1 MITLYLIELG
11 LLTTHIATYRHHFT
25 DMFFTYAI
33 TFACKKLIK
42 SMDESEKASMVG
54 LAGYSLVLAQFIKYI
69 AEVKT
74 AGKTNALRPELNL
87 QEKGQLP
94 IQDIIKNAV
103 EAIADKFSK

>member
-11 LLTTHIATYRHHFT
+11 LLTTHIASYRHHFT
-25 DMFFTYAI
+25 NIFFTFSI

-42 SMDESEKASMVG
+42 SMDESEKAGIVG
-54 LAGYSLVLAQFIKYI
+54 LAGYALVLSQFIKYI
-69 AEVKT
+69 ADVKS
-74 AGKTNALRPELNL
+74 AGTQNALRPELNL

-103 EAIADKFSK
+103 KAIGEKLN